1 MSVISYSRLPEAMAS
16 VAEQVNKEVN
26 RCLEEHTLRRM
37 TSEQEQ
43 MLKGQIMAIIAPDNA
58 IFKLMSTYSYSHLN
72 INKAL
77 YWKNLLKLYVYVSHL
92 AEF

>member
-1 MSVISYSRLPEAMAS
+1 MAS

-26 RCLEEHTLRRM
+26 RCLEEHTPRRM

-58 IFKLMSTYSYSHLN
+58 IFKVMSMYSYSHLN
-72 INKAL
+72 IDKAL
-77 YWKNLLKLYVYVSHL
+77 YWKTLGKLYVYVS
-92 AEF
+92 FI